1 MIQKLLTHGFL
12 WKRAEDFTPEVIDEL
27 VRKDMKGYLLEVD
40 VEYPKELRE
49 NYNELPFLQ
58 DRMKIGKEEK
68 LVPNLRDKKGYLVH
82 IKRLNQILKDGIR
95 LKKLH
100 RVTLLSFNKVI
111 G

>member
-49 NYNELPFLQ
+49 NYNELPFL
-58 DRMKIGKEEK
+58 
-68 LVPNLRDKKGYLVH
+68 
-82 IKRLNQILKDGIR
+82 
-95 LKKLH
+95 
-100 RVTLLSFNKVI
+100 
-111 G
+111 

>member
-12 WKRAEDFTPEVIDEL
+12 WKRAEDFTPKVIDEL

-49 NYNELPFLQ
+49 NHNELPFLA

-68 LVPNLRDKKGYLVH
+68 LVPNLRDKKGYVVTH
-82 IKRLNQILKDGIR
+82 QKTEPNIKAWHKI
-95 LKKLH
+95 KKG
-100 RVTLLSFNKVI
+100 TP
-111 G
+111 GY

>member
-1 MIQKLLTHGFL
+1 
-12 WKRAEDFTPEVIDEL
+12 
-27 VRKDMKGYLLEVD
+27 
-40 VEYPKELRE
+40 
-49 NYNELPFLQ
+49 
-58 DRMKIGKEEK
+58 MKIGKEEK